1 MDRLD
6 KTDRAIIACLQ
17 YDGRMPFTTIAK
29 RLGISQATVR
39 NRVARMRDD
48 GTLQV
53 VGVVDPH
60 LLGLRSTAIVGIVV
74 EPARLD
80 SVARSLAAF
89 EEVSYLVMNA
99 GTVDKILIAIERGLP
114 FIYSNYG
121 MAGAS
126 TPITPAEG
134 AIFRRLQV
142 HISTDELQH
151 HHAALDPLRKWAGG
165 LF

>member
-1 MDRLD
+1 
-6 KTDRAIIACLQ
+6 
-17 YDGRMPFTTIAK
+17 
-29 RLGISQATVR
+29 
-39 NRVARMRDD
+39 MRDD

-99 GTVDKILIAIERGLP
+99 GMVDKILIAIERGLP
-114 FIYSNYG
+114 FIYSNYDFG
-121 MAGAS
+121 KRVIFGHTPFVEPLVMDNKIGLDTGAVFGNKL
-126 TPITPAEG
+126 TCLELPDM
-134 AIFRRLQV
+134 IFHSV
-142 HISTDELQH
+142 E
-151 HHAALDPLRKWAGG
+151 A
-165 LF
+165 

>member
-39 NRVARMRDD
+39 KRDD

-89 EEVSYLVMNA
+89 EEVSYLVRTRRSNC
-99 GTVDKILIAIERGLP
+99 TERPISRAIS
-114 FIYSNYG
+114 F
-121 MAGAS
+121 
-126 TPITPAEG
+126 PI
-134 AIFRRLQV
+134 
-142 HISTDELQH
+142 
-151 HHAALDPLRKWAGG
+151 
-165 LF
+165 